1 MTKPAI
7 SLSVETTRDRVFDAD
22 GTIKGLKFT
31 AASGRRPA
39 VLGVSIARGTP
50 NPLTTGFSVEGKDFR
65 SVYANVVHL
74 IAAYYEV
81 LQDQELVAAML
92 ATCDLFLAKSN
103 LRLEPVVIRYEQV
116 VAAAADQSLN

>member
-1 MTKPAI
+1 MTKPAATI
-7 SLSVETTRDRVFDAD
+7 NDRDRIFDAD
-22 GTIKGLKFT
+22 GTIKGLKFSP
-31 AASGRRPA
+31 ASSRRPA
-39 VLGVSIARGTP
+39 TLAVSIARGTT

-81 LQDQELVAAML
+81 LQDQTLVAEML
-92 ATCDLFLAKSN
+92 STCDLFLEKSN

-116 VAAAADQSLN
+116 VARAAGRQSN

>member
-1 MTKPAI
+1 MTKPVNPT
-7 SLSVETTRDRVFDAD
+7 LGVRDRVFDLD
-22 GTIKGLKFT
+22 GTINGLKFSS
-31 AASGRRPA
+31 ASGRRPA
-39 VLGVSIARGTP
+39 TLAVSIARGTP

-81 LQDQELVAAML
+81 LQDQALVAEML
-92 ATCDLFLAKSN
+92 ATCDQFLAKSN

-116 VAAAADQSLN
+116 VVSE